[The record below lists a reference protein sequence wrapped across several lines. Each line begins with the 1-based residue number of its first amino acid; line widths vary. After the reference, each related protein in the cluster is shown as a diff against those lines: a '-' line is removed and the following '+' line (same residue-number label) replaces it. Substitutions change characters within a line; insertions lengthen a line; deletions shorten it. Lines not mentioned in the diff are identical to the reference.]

1 MATVKIAIT
10 PEEKEQIYRFR
21 YRIYVEEM
29 RKKPQTADHNQR
41 TIADSLDES
50 GILLYSINEDH
61 IIATLRRNFLDDTEL
76 PQTIQQKFSIA
87 EYTAAFPK
95 QELSLSTRLMVEPK
109 WRRSTAVGAIV
120 AEAYR
125 QGRDRHL
132 QFDFVHCAPWLVP
145 FYENL
150 GYRRYTNHFIDED
163 TGFQVPMVLVLE
175 DIEHLRAVRSP
186 FYRLARKQENHSFS
200 SQWFNDRFPQHL
212 NFFNSCAHSTET
224 VWQFWQTQLQP
235 AVANTPLFEEMSDET
250 LRQLLKGSTI
260 HPVQKGESILRVGDI
275 GNALFLVLEGTI
287 EASRL
292 TGTSFV
298 STQLEPGQTFG
309 EAALFTALPSPEQAT
324 AQTDSSLLVIPKP
337 TIMKVMK
344 TSPSTMCSF
353 FFNVSQSLG
362 RKYVPDVE
370 NLSATIH
377 KLAASQAA

>member
-1 MATVKIAIT
+1 MATVKIAIA
-10 PEEKEQIYRFR
+10 PEEREQIFRFR
-21 YRIYVEEM
+21 YQIYVEEM
-29 RKKPQTADHNQR
+29 RKKPQTADHIRR
-41 TIADSLDES
+41 TITDLLDES
-50 GILLYSINEDH
+50 GILLYSTHEDQ
-61 IIATLRRNFLDDTEL
+61 IIATLRRNFLDDAEL
-76 PQTIQQKFSIA
+76 PQTIQQRFSIT
-87 EYTAAFPK
+87 EFTAAFPK
-95 QELSLSTRLMVEPK
+95 QKLSLSTRLMVDPK

-125 QGRDRHL
+125 QGRDRQL
-132 QFDFVHCAPWLVP
+132 QFDFVHCAPWLVS

-186 FYRLARKQENHSFS
+186 FYRLARNQENHPFT
-200 SQWFNDRFPQHL
+200 SQWLNDRFPQHL
-212 NFFNSCAHSTET
+212 NFFNSCAQSTET
-224 VWQFWQTQLQP
+224 VWNFWQTQLQP
-235 AVANTPLFEEMSDET
+235 AVANSPLFEEMSDET
-250 LRQLLKGSTI
+250 LRQLLKGSTV
-260 HPVQKGESILRVGDI
+260 HPVQKGESILRMGDI
-275 GNALFLVLEGTI
+275 GNALFLVLDGAI
-287 EASRL
+287 EVNRL

-344 TSPSTMCSF
+344 TSPSAMCSF

-362 RKYVPDVE
+362 RKYVPNVE
-370 NLSATIH
+370 NLSLVQEQIASE
-377 KLAASQAA
+377 AA